1 MNKIGQDIYIA
12 SKYIIKGEV
21 IVFPT
26 ETVYGIGA
34 DATNEKAVDKIFKA
48 KKRPADNPLIVH
60 ICDLEMLN
68 SVVSDI
74 GEIEKKLIQK
84 FWPGPLSIIFKSKD
98 CIPHNV
104 TAGLG
109 TVAVRMPNNTIALE
123 LIKASNK
130 PIAAPS
136 ANISSRPSGTCIEDI
151 YDELEFSVSYFIDGG
166 NSEVGI
172 ESTVVRVIDGVV
184 NILRP
189 GKISM
194 EDILK
199 ITDKV
204 IMDDKCLNK
213 VDDNEQVLSPGMKHK
228 HYAPNTKCI
237 AICSSEHNN
246 IVNKINQLISES
258 DDNICIMVTSNNID
272 KIIIKNNV
280 NIIDLGNNLSEVSK
294 NIFSSLR
301 KVDKL
306 NSSICYIQGF
316 ELSGLGTGIMNRVI
330 RACNYN
336 IINT

>member
-1 MNKIGQDIYIA
+1 MNKIGQDINLA
-12 SKYIIKGEV
+12 SKYIINGDIV
-21 IVFPT
+21 VFPT

-34 DATNEKAVDKIFKA
+34 DATNKEAVDKIFKA
-48 KKRPADNPLIVH
+48 KKRPVDNPIIVH

-68 SVVSDI
+68 KVAVNI
-74 GEIEKKLIQK
+74 GEIEKKLIHK

-98 CIPHNV
+98 CISLNV

-109 TVAVRMPNNTIALE
+109 SVAVRMPNNTIALE
-123 LIKASNK
+123 LIKVSNK

-151 YDELEFSVSYFIDGG
+151 YEELEPTVSYFIDGG

-189 GKISM
+189 GKISI

-199 ITDKV
+199 VTDKV

-213 VDDNEQVLSPGMKHK
+213 VNDNEQVLSPGMKHR
-228 HYAPNTKCI
+228 HYAPSTKCI

-246 IVNKINQLISES
+246 IVNKINELINYSN
-258 DDNICIMVTSNNID
+258 DNISVMVTSDNVD
-272 KIIIKNNV
+272 KIIKRSNV
-280 NIIDLGNNLSEVSK
+280 NIIDLGNSLDEVSTK
-294 NIFSSLR
+294 IFSSLR

-306 NSSICYIQGF
+306 NSDICYIQGF
-316 ELSGLGTGIMNRVI
+316 ELSELGTGIMNRII
-330 RACNYN
+330 RACNHEVIYV
-336 IINT
+336 